1 MELRKSIGKLQN
13 VNPKKYI
20 SHCISMSSNIT
31 YPFQGRRRR
40 GGHRSF
46 FFGVFSLFFD
56 GQDGSIQN
64 YYIFS
69 NA

>member
-1 MELRKSIGKLQN
+1 MQN
-13 VNPKKYI
+13 VNKEIYI
-20 SHCISMSSNIT
+20 TPNTVCLVTSHIL
-31 YPFQGRRRR
+31 FKEEGR

-64 YYIFS
+64 YYMFS